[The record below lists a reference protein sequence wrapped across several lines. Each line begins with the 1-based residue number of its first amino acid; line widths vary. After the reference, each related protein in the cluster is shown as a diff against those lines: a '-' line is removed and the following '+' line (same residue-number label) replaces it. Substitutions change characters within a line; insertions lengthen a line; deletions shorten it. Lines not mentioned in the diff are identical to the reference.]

1 MNPKELCDC
10 GALGLHSMK
19 TEDLQNL
26 RIIMESASTSMDN
39 MTALSMLYAV
49 RYELR
54 KRCVL

>member
-10 GALGLHSMK
+10 GALGLKDMK

-26 RIIMESASTSMDN
+26 RITMERASLSVDN
-39 MTALSMLYAV
+39 MTALSTLYAV